1 MASPTPVLRLV
12 GCPIVAPGLSAPR
25 RSASSIMA
33 AAVRSFTLAPGLRA
47 SILASTRAPA
57 GSGNRRSRT
66 SGVPPMSSRMVSA
79 IFVLMRLYVV
89 HRPRGPALFL
99 GARDEV
105 AQRPAIHDAGHR
117 LADLAPQLAEVGAF
131 PRAVATAVRAA
142 VERRVAPV
150 HRPEDRAHGDLLG
163 RLRQMVAARRAA
175 LGGQQAAALEREQ
188 HLLEIALRDRL
199 ARGDL
204 LDRDQRPTP
213 MRGEVEHG
221 LDRVLP
227 LGRDAHR
234 DLSAGGCRARAG
246 ARRPW
251 RST

>member
-1 MASPTPVLRLV
+1 MASPTPVLPLV
-12 GCPIVAPGLSAPR
+12 GSTIVAPGLRAPR

-33 AAVRSFTLAPGLRA
+33 AAMRSFTLAPGLRA

-117 LADLAPQLAEVGAF
+117 LADL
-131 PRAVATAVRAA
+131 
-142 VERRVAPV
+142 
-150 HRPEDRAHGDLLG
+150 
-163 RLRQMVAARRAA
+163 
-175 LGGQQAAALEREQ
+175 
-188 HLLEIALRDRL
+188 
-199 ARGDL
+199 